1 MNPEPLIACVDVDYR
16 NPGAVAAGLWFRG
29 WTAEVAEYQATAH
42 FPDAAPY
49 EPGAF
54 YRRELPCLIGVLALG
69 PKPDA
74 VIVDGYVWLANGAK
88 GLGAHLHDARGGV
101 IIGVAKT
108 RFASATD
115 AIEVC
120 RGASQSPLFVS
131 TVGMP
136 VEEAAARIA
145 EMHGQYRVPTL
156 LKCVDAIARAT
167 IIE

>member
-16 NPGAVAAGLWFRG
+16 IPGAVAAGLWFRG
-29 WTAEVAEYQATAH
+29 WTAEVAEFQATAQ
-42 FPDAAPY
+42 FPGVAPY

-54 YRRELPCLIGVLALG
+54 YLRELPCLIGVLALG

-74 VIVDGYVWLANGAK
+74 VIIDGYVWLANGAK
-88 GLGAHLHDARGGV
+88 GLGAHLHDVLGGI

-108 RFASATD
+108 RFAGATD
-115 AIEVC
+115 AVEVR

-131 TVGMP
+131 AFGMP

-156 LKCVDAIARAT
+156 LKCVDAISRSAGV
-167 IIE
+167 E